1 MASFFGLTALN
12 PTGDA
17 FRASRANVLER
28 MRDVPLDV
36 YLDAFDAFTLAKLY
50 PILAWQIRVNGE
62 AFMKR
67 QELPD
72 LLKTVL
78 GGAPK
83 REELDAF
90 LTFFDVTAS
99 GLIDRREYARGVEAL
114 LERCAAPA
122 AQTHYVS
129 AEKLRADRE
138 KFKRLPDKPQHGYA
152 KPLLSSQVFGW
163 HCEQAR
169 AVSAGDGGTAAL
181 GVTKKFFPVTKT
193 DVTLKEG
200 RSLADYYGE
209 DVVS

>member
-1 MASFFGLTALN
+1 MMI
-12 PTGDA
+12 
-17 FRASRANVLER
+17 E
-28 MRDVPLDV
+28 
-36 YLDAFDAFTLAKLY
+36 
-50 PILAWQIRVNGE
+50 
-62 AFMKR
+62 
-67 QELPD
+67 
-72 LLKTVL
+72 
-78 GGAPK
+78 
-83 REELDAF
+83 
-90 LTFFDVTAS
+90 AS
-99 GLIDRREYARGVEAL
+99 GEGEGVEAL

-200 RSLADYYGE
+200 VSDEQVKALTRNLHALFEIMFMPMMKALHHHRTITAPSLHHHCTFNAAAPNISTSR
-209 DVVS
+209 VQ

>member
-1 MASFFGLTALN
+1 MLRHAA
-12 PTGDA
+12 A
-17 FRASRANVLER
+17 
-28 MRDVPLDV
+28 
-36 YLDAFDAFTLAKLY
+36 
-50 PILAWQIRVNGE
+50 
-62 AFMKR
+62 
-67 QELPD
+67 
-72 LLKTVL
+72 
-78 GGAPK
+78 
-83 REELDAF
+83 
-90 LTFFDVTAS
+90 
-99 GLIDRREYARGVEAL
+99 AL
-114 LERCAAPA
+114 LSDKGFMLAATDNA
-122 AQTHYVS
+122 HAFKFA